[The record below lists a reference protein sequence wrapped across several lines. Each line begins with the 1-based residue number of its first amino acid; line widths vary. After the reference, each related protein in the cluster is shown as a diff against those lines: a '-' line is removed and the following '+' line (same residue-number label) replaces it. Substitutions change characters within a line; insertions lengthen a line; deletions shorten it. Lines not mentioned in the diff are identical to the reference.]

1 MPINL
6 KTHIQMQSKIMKK
19 RQRKKNNKNVFIP
32 LIPVEMTEEEV
43 KQILKTRMN
52 QMIGVICI
60 IVLVMEFVFQMSFPK
75 WGLISTVVLLAG
87 GAIYGFYIHDY
98 FQAMM
103 CVADIGFFVYA
114 YEHFNK

>member
-43 KQILKTRMN
+43 KQILKTREVNKLDDRRNMHHSTCD
-52 QMIGVICI
+52 GVH
-60 IVLVMEFVFQMSFPK
+60 VSDELS
-75 WGLISTVVLLAG
+75 
-87 GAIYGFYIHDY
+87 
-98 FQAMM
+98 
-103 CVADIGFFVYA
+103 
-114 YEHFNK
+114 